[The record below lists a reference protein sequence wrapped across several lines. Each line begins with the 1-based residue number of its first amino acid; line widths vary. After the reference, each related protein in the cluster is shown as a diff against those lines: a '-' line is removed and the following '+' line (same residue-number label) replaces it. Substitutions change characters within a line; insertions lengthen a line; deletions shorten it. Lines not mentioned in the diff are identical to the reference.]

1 MATNNGR
8 LWLVAIG
15 FGVMTLRP
23 AIAADPIIGKWK
35 LDVGSSK
42 FVVAAPREQTEVYR
56 ETDSG
61 EIEMRLTRVQGQG
74 KSTTTTLMWPSS
86 GGAVHDTDGHLPK
99 EQTLVATSVRP
110 GEWFVTYMRNGKQY
124 LVMHKL
130 ISKDGKTMRR
140 TIKGLDAHGN
150 AEEIELLR
158 RQ

>member
-1 MATNNGR
+1 
-8 LWLVAIG
+8 
-15 FGVMTLRP
+15 MTLRP
-23 AIAADPIIGKWK
+23 ASAADPIIGTWK

-42 FVVAAPREQTEVYR
+42 FVVAPPKEQTEVYR

-61 EIEMRLTRVQGQG
+61 EIEMRLTRLQSDG
-74 KSTTTTLMWPSS
+74 KSTSTTLMWPSS
-86 GGAVHDTDGHLPK
+86 GGAVHDIDGHLPK
-99 EQTLVATSVRP
+99 EQTLVATSVGP

-140 TIKGLDAHGN
+140 TIKGLDAHGH